1 MTEPR
6 TDILPCVE
14 IEPEGPP
21 AGSVVWLHG
30 LGASGHDFEDV
41 VPLLE
46 RPDVRF
52 VFPHA
57 PRRPVT
63 INMGLIMPAW
73 YDIERLD
80 SPRSHANARH
90 VAESCGLVSALV
102 EREVA
107 RGVPASRIVLAGFSQ
122 GGAIAL
128 HLGTR
133 YPETLLGL
141 LVLSA
146 YELFP
151 DRRDEQAAANAATPL
166 LFCHGLHDPL
176 IPIARARAA
185 YEAHATAARP
195 AEWHEY
201 AMEHAMCMEEI
212 EAIRRWLADRFAP
225 APEGAQ

>member
-1 MTEPR
+1 MT
-6 TDILPCVE
+6 DLLPCVE
-14 IEPEGPP
+14 IEPREPIR
-21 AGSVVWLHG
+21 GSIVWLHG
-30 LGASGHDFEDV
+30 LGASGHDFEDI

-46 RPDVRF
+46 RPDLRF

-57 PRRPVT
+57 PQRAVT

-80 SPRSHANARH
+80 AEGHANPRH
-90 VAESCGLVSALV
+90 VRESCDLVTALL

-107 RGVPASRIVLAGFSQ
+107 RGVPADGIVLAGFSQ

-133 YPETLLGL
+133 HPQTLRGI

-151 DRRDEQAAANAATPL
+151 DTREAEPTPANAATPI
-166 LFCHGLHDPL
+166 FFGHGTYDPL
-176 IPIARARAA
+176 IAVERGRAA
-185 YEAHATAARP
+185 HDAHANGLRAVAWR
-195 AEWHEY
+195 EY
-201 AMEHAMCMEEI
+201 PMAHAMCMEEV
-212 EAIRRWLADRFAP
+212 ADVRDWLAGLFE
-225 APEGAQ
+225 PEAG